1 MRTPLGQIWR
11 SRLEQ
16 TPAGPSL
23 TDRIARM
30 LIAAIRAR
38 VLVPG
43 SALPSSRELAAE
55 LGVARNTA
63 VAALERLV
71 AEGLLESR
79 PRSGFFVGETAG
91 DAWPRSDPMVA
102 LGELAAPVWG
112 ARFRLQ
118 PGRQRTLAKPLDWE
132 RYRYPFVYGQVD
144 PALFPH
150 AEWRDCCDR
159 ALRGHDAREALI
171 DQVDRDDPLLV
182 EQIRTRLLPRRG
194 VWARDSEIL
203 VTLGAQHALY
213 LVASLLAGRGTT
225 VGIEDPC
232 YPDARNIFALFGAR
246 LRPLPIDAQG
256 MRISHGLA
264 GCDYLYLTPSH
275 QCPTTVTMPI
285 ERRRAL
291 IEFAAAN
298 DCVLIEDDFEPE
310 ASYEGPPTPALKS
323 LDLAGRVVYVGS
335 LSKTLAPGIRL
346 GCVVGPT
353 ELIAELRRLRRLM
366 LRHPPTAGQRALA
379 LFLAEG
385 HLDSLARRLR
395 GIWRER
401 ASRLATAIDHHL
413 PDWSYTPPRGGSAL
427 WAQLPPDL
435 DTDRLAESASRHG
448 ALVEPGSVFFA
459 RARDGRHGVRLGL
472 SSIATERIE
481 PGVIAI
487 ASAAADARLVEPAS
501 PPR

>member
-1 MRTPLGQIWR
+1 MRTPLGQIWKGR
-11 SRLEQ
+11 FEQ
-16 TPAGPSL
+16 TPPGPTL

-30 LIAAIRAR
+30 LIAAVRAR
-38 VLVPG
+38 ALVAG
-43 SALPSSRELAAE
+43 AALPSSRELAAE
-55 LGVARNTA
+55 LGVARNTV

-71 AEGLLESR
+71 AEGVLTSR
-79 PRSGFFVGETAG
+79 ARSGFFVGESPDG
-91 DAWPRSDPMVA
+91 AWPQADPMVS
-102 LGELAAPVWG
+102 LGQLPAPLWS
-112 ARFRLQ
+112 ARYQ
-118 PGRQRTLAKPLDWE
+118 VHPGRQRTLAKPHDWH

-144 PALFPH
+144 PEMFPH
-150 AEWRDCCDR
+150 TEWRECWDR
-159 ALRGHDAREALI
+159 ALRGHDAREALL
-171 DQVDRDDPLLV
+171 DQVDRDDPMLV

-203 VTLGAQHALY
+203 VTMGAQHGLY
-213 LVASLLAGRGTT
+213 LVASLLVGRGTT

-232 YPDARNIFALFGAR
+232 YPDARNIFALGGAR
-246 LRPLPIDAQG
+246 LRPLPVDAQG
-256 MRISHGLA
+256 LAVDARLA

-291 IEFAAAN
+291 IEFAAAH

-310 ASYEGPPTPALKS
+310 TSYDGAPTPALKS

-346 GCVVGPT
+346 GCVVGPA
-353 ELIAELRRLRRLM
+353 ELVAELRRLRRLM
-366 LRHPPTAGQRALA
+366 LRHPPTADQRALA

-401 ASRLATAIDHHL
+401 ARRLAQAIDRHL
-413 PDWSYTPPRGGSAL
+413 PDWRYTPPRGGSAL
-427 WAQLPPDL
+427 WARLPPDL
-435 DTDRLAESASRHG
+435 DTEQLAEFASRHG
-448 ALVEPGSVFFA
+448 ALVEPGSVFFS
-459 RARDGRHGVRLGL
+459 RAGDGRHGLRLGL
-472 SSIATERIE
+472 SSIPTDRIE
-481 PGVIAI
+481 AGAL
-487 ASAAADARLVEPAS
+487 ALARAAADARAA